1 MIVLGWNNVEGQIG
15 ELMKRY
21 AELPRSVAKKHLQA
35 AMKRAGKDAVPILK
49 ANTPVGGGRRVKV
62 ALVRGQIKEN
72 YKRRGGSLRRAAT
85 FTSRYKGRNADG
97 SVFGILGYKYGW
109 DSRKAIWLEFGTSR
123 GIEPRRMIEKSMTAT
138 KAVVGPRLEA
148 EMAAAL
154 TKAVNEANSPMRPG
168 MSKRGIAA
176 GIAPQ

>member
-1 MIVLGWNNVEGQIG
+1 MIVIGWSNVEGQIG

-35 AMKRAGKDAVPILK
+35 AMKRAGKDAIPILK
-49 ANTPVGGGRRVKV
+49 ANTPKGGGRRVKAAV
-62 ALVRGQIKEN
+62 VRGELKMN
-72 YKRRGGSLRRAAT
+72 YKRRGGSLRKAAT
-85 FTSRYKGRNADG
+85 FTARYKGTNKDG
-97 SVFGILGYKYGW
+97 VVFGALGYKYGYE
-109 DSRKAIWLEFGTSR
+109 SRKAIWLEFGTSR
-123 GIEPRRMIEKSMTAT
+123 GIEPRKIIDKTLAAS
-138 KAVVGPRLEA
+138 KAIVGSRLEA

-154 TKAVNEANSPMRPG
+154 EKAVNEANSPMRPG

>member
-1 MIVLGWNNVEGQIG
+1 MIVLGWSNVEGQIG

-35 AMKRAGKDAVPILK
+35 AMKRAGKQAIPILK
-49 ANTPVGGGRRVKV
+49 ANTPVGGGRRVKAAV
-62 ALVRGQIKEN
+62 VRGELKMN
-72 YKRRGGSLRRAAT
+72 YKRRGGSLRRAST
-85 FTSRYKGRNADG
+85 FTARYKGTNRDG
-97 SVFGILGYKYGW
+97 VVFGALGYKYGYE
-109 DSRKAIWLEFGTSR
+109 SRKAIWLEFGTKH
-123 GIEPRRMIEKSMTAT
+123 IEPRKIIEKTLTAS
-138 KAVVGPRLEA
+138 KAIVGSRLEA

-154 TKAVNEANSPMRPG
+154 EKAVNEANSPMRPG